1 MKVTTQVQA
10 SSNGIVTEQ
19 MKYCAQKEEVSSE
32 FVRREVA
39 SGRAVIPANPIHA
52 LLQPVVVGS
61 AFRTKINANIGRS
74 IDASSDIEE
83 IKKMRIAIS
92 AGADC
97 VMDLSVGRNLS
108 KLRKELIRN
117 CTVPFGTVPVY
128 ETLSRVNGVVKK
140 VETNILLDVIQEHC
154 EQGVDFMT
162 LHAGLRKKHLPLVLK
177 RKMGIVSRG
186 GAILAEWMQIHNKE
200 NPLYENWDLI
210 LKICRK
216 YDVTLSVGDGLRPGC
231 LADASDD
238 AQFAELETIGE
249 LVKRCHKD
257 GVQVMVEGPGHIP
270 LHQIQM
276 NVEKEQK
283 ICMGAPFYVLGP
295 VVTDVGLG
303 HDHIVSAI
311 GAAVAA
317 QYGAALLCCVTPSEH
332 LGLPTAEEIRAGV
345 IAFKI
350 AAHAGDIARGIKG
363 VRDVDDEISEARMKF
378 DWETQFKLAIDS
390 ATASNMFKE
399 KSAQTLKTSQLVYP
413 DSDYCTMCGREF
425 CAIRTFN
432 RLKNIKSKSPNMK
445 KKLL

>member
-1 MKVTTQVQA
+1 MTTQIQA
-10 SSNGIVTEQ
+10 SSNRIVTEQ
-19 MKYCAQKEEVSSE
+19 MKYCARAEGVSSE
-32 FVRREVA
+32 LVRREVG
-39 SGRAVIPANPIHA
+39 SGKAVIPVNPLHTH
-52 LLQPVVVGS
+52 LQPVIVGR

-74 IDASSDIEE
+74 TDVSSDREE
-83 IKKMRIAIS
+83 IKKMCIAIS

-108 KLRKELIRN
+108 KLRKELITN

-140 VETNILLDVIQEHC
+140 LETNILLDVIQEHC

-186 GAILAEWMQIHNKE
+186 GAILAEWMQIHNRE

-210 LKICRK
+210 LEICRK
-216 YDVTLSVGDGLRPGC
+216 YNVTLSVGDGLRPGC

-238 AQFAELETIGE
+238 AQFAELKTIGE
-249 LVKRCHKD
+249 LVKRCHRH

-276 NVEKEQK
+276 NIEKEQK

-332 LGLPTAEEIRAGV
+332 LGLPTVEEIRAGV

-350 AAHAGDIARGIKG
+350 AAHVGDIARGIKCA
-363 VRDVDDEISEARMKF
+363 RDADDAISEARMKF
-378 DWETQFKLAIDS
+378 DWETQFKLAIDGV
-390 ATASNMFKE
+390 TASNMFKARCA
-399 KSAQTLKTSQLVYP
+399 KALKTSLLAY
-413 DSDYCTMCGREF
+413 SDIDHCTMCGREF
-425 CAIRTFN
+425 CAIRTFS
-432 RLKNIKSKSPNMK
+432 RLKKYKM
-445 KKLL
+445 

>member
-1 MKVTTQVQA
+1 VTTQFQA
-10 SSNGIVTEQ
+10 SCNGVITEQ
-19 MKYCAQKEEVSSE
+19 IKNCAKKEDVQPEV
-32 FVRREVA
+32 VREELSA
-39 SGRAVIPANPIHA
+39 GRAIIPANPNHSG
-52 LLQPVVVGS
+52 LQPIVIGI

-74 IDASSDIEE
+74 TEASSDREE
-83 IKKMRIAIS
+83 IKKMLTAIS

-97 VMDLSVGRNLS
+97 VMDLSVGNRLAE
-108 KLRKELIRN
+108 LRKKLIAN

-128 ETLSRVNGVVKK
+128 EALSRVNGVIKK
-140 VETNILLDVIQEHC
+140 LEASILLDVIQEHC

-162 LHAGLRKKHLPLVLK
+162 LHAGLRKKHLPFVLK

-186 GAILAEWMQIHNKE
+186 GSILAEWMQIHNRE

-210 LKICRK
+210 LEICRK
-216 YDVTLSVGDGLRPGC
+216 HDVTISVGDGLRPGC
-231 LADASDD
+231 LADASDE

-249 LVKRCHKD
+249 LVKRCRSA

-283 ICMGAPFYVLGP
+283 ICDGAPFYVLGP
-295 VVTDVGLG
+295 VVTDIGLG
-303 HDHIVSAI
+303 YDHIVSAI

-332 LGLPTAEEIRAGV
+332 LGLPTVEEIRAGV

-350 AAHAGDIARGIKG
+350 AAHAGDIARGVKG
-363 VRDVDDEISEARMKF
+363 ARERDDAISDARMKF
-378 DWETQFKLAIDS
+378 DWKSQFELAIDGV
-390 ATASNMFKE
+390 TACKMFTKRC
-399 KSAQTLKTSQLVYP
+399 KMLLKKGRI
-413 DSDYCTMCGREF
+413 DYCTMCGRNF

-432 RLKNIKSKSPNMK
+432 RLKKSKIQ
-445 KKLL
+445 